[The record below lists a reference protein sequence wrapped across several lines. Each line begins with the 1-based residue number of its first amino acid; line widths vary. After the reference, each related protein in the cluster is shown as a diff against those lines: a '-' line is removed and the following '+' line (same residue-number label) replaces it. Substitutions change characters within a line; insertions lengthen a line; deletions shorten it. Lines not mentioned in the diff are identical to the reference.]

1 MSQIWIWSIANHR
14 SVADVYFFY
23 FSIFFINCPGTDA
36 MLSVHK
42 LFAHKCEGH
51 GFEFGHPLSE
61 LARVFAIFLD
71 DKEKN

>member
-1 MSQIWIWSIANHR
+1 MDMVHCEPSQR
-14 SVADVYFFY
+14 SRCVFFLLFY
-23 FSIFFINCPGTDA
+23 FFINCPGTDA

-61 LARVFAIFLD
+61 LARVSAIFLE